1 MSYPDPNTGD
11 KTWKHLVKMVDGVP
25 TEIDDTPLSWITD
38 DGTSPPSDEYLAWAG
53 YYEYVRE
60 DKVGLTVG
68 FSTQKITYPSLSQAT
83 VDHTNKRVTLSPQ
96 VVDLS
101 AGEYIT
107 KRDEKLKEIVD
118 GKIAIISESDWT
130 QESGIATAIKSA
142 WLTYRNTITGINT
155 STITDPFAF
164 TWPEPPATTEEQI
177 STGSTSPKNFYDAF
191 IETGNQTAYN

>member
-1 MSYPDPNTGD
+1 MLYPDPNTGD

-25 TEIDDTPLSWITD
+25 TELDDTPLSWITD
-38 DGTSPPSDEYLAWAG
+38 DGTSPPSNEYLAWAG

-101 AGEYIT
+101 ASEYIA

-118 GKIAIISESDWT
+118 GKIAIISGSDWT

-142 WLTYRNTITGINT
+142 WLTCRNTITGINT

-191 IETGNQTAYN
+191 RETGNQTAYN

>member
-101 AGEYIT
+101 ASEYIA

-118 GKIAIISESDWT
+118 GKIAIISGSDWT

-191 IETGNQTAYN
+191 RETGNQTAYN

>member
-38 DGTSPPSDEYLAWAG
+38 DGTSPPSNEYLAWAG

-101 AGEYIT
+101 ASEYIA

-118 GKIAIISESDWT
+118 GKIAIISGSDWT

-191 IETGNQTAYN
+191 LETGNQTAYN

>member
-1 MSYPDPNTGD
+1 MSYPDPNVGD

-38 DGTSPPSDEYLAWAG
+38 DGTSPPSNEYLAWAG

-60 DKVGLTVG
+60 DKIGLTVG
-68 FSTQKITYPSLSQAT
+68 FSTQKIVYPSLSEAT

-101 AGEYIT
+101 ASEYIA

-118 GKIAIISESDWT
+118 GKIAIISGSDWT

-191 IETGNQTAYN
+191 HETGNQTAYN

>member
-25 TEIDDTPLSWITD
+25 TELDDTPLSWITD
-38 DGTSPPSDEYLAWAG
+38 DGTSPPSNEYLAWAG

-83 VDHTNKRVTLSPQ
+83 IDHTNKRVTLSPQ

-101 AGEYIT
+101 ASEYIA

-118 GKIAIISESDWT
+118 GKIAIISGSDWT

>member
-101 AGEYIT
+101 ASEYIA

-118 GKIAIISESDWT
+118 GKIAIISGSDWT

>member
-38 DGTSPPSDEYLAWAG
+38 DGSSPPSNEYLAWAG

-101 AGEYIT
+101 ASEYIA

-118 GKIAIISESDWT
+118 GKIAIISGSDWT

-191 IETGNQTAYN
+191 RETGNQTAYN

>member
-38 DGTSPPSDEYLAWAG
+38 DGTSPPSNEYLAWAG

-101 AGEYIT
+101 ASEYIA

-118 GKIAIISESDWT
+118 GKIAIISGSDWT

>member
-25 TEIDDTPLSWITD
+25 TELDDTPLSWITD
-38 DGTSPPSDEYLAWAG
+38 DGTSPPSNEYLAWAG

-101 AGEYIT
+101 ASEYIA

-118 GKIAIISESDWT
+118 GKIAIISGSDWT

>member
-60 DKVGLTVG
+60 DKIGVTVG

-101 AGEYIT
+101 ASEYIA

-118 GKIAIISESDWT
+118 GKIAIISGSDWT

-191 IETGNQTAYN
+191 RETGNQTAYN

>member
-118 GKIAIISESDWT
+118 GKIAIISGSDWT

>member
-38 DGTSPPSDEYLAWAG
+38 DGTSPPSNEYLAWAG

-60 DKVGLTVG
+60 DKIGLTVG
-68 FSTQKITYPSLSQAT
+68 FSTQKIVYPSLSEAT

-101 AGEYIT
+101 ASEYIA

-118 GKIAIISESDWT
+118 GKIAIISGSDWT

-155 STITDPFAF
+155 STIADPFAF

-177 STGSTSPKNFYDAF
+177 SAGSTSPKNFYDAF
-191 IETGNQTAYN
+191 QITGNQTAYN

>member
-38 DGTSPPSDEYLAWAG
+38 DGTSPPSNEYLAWAG

-60 DKVGLTVG
+60 DKIGLTVG
-68 FSTQKITYPSLSQAT
+68 FSTQKIVYPSLSEAT
-83 VDHTNKRVTLSPQ
+83 VDHVNKRVTMSPQ
-96 VVDLS
+96 VVDLTAS
-101 AGEYIT
+101 EYIA
-107 KRDEKLKEIVD
+107 KRDEKMKEIVD
-118 GKIAIISESDWT
+118 GKIAIISSSDWT
-130 QESGIATAIKSA
+130 QESGISTVIKSA

-191 IETGNQTAYN
+191 IKTGNQTAYN

>member
-25 TEIDDTPLSWITD
+25 TELDDTPLSWITD
-38 DGTSPPSDEYLAWAG
+38 DGTSPPSNEYLAWAG

-101 AGEYIT
+101 ASEYIA

-118 GKIAIISESDWT
+118 GKIAIISGSDWT

-191 IETGNQTAYN
+191 QITGNQTAYN

>member
-25 TEIDDTPLSWITD
+25 TELDDTPLSWITD

-101 AGEYIT
+101 ASEYIA

-118 GKIAIISESDWT
+118 GKIAIISGSDWT